1 MSEFYNNYH
10 TINNEYDTLDKM
22 ARELNNKKS
31 NTINKSI
38 LFNTVKKEA
47 DNEEKQWASG
57 IDAIINSNNFSYLPM
72 NKNFSNKMYSSN
84 ADPYKEQNLERNLQR
99 NLDENLDNN
108 PEENNFDLSDIS
120 MSDDSYFESRHSKN
134 SKLNSKLKSNLKSHL
149 QSHLQSHIDSE
160 SLDSYLDSMSQDFN
174 FNKNLKNSNKKNKNN
189 FAKLVESLH
198 YDECSRDSDN
208 IFDHIK
214 NCDNCKNKLLKFL
227 NNKEDN
233 EIIEFG
239 KSMFAK
245 SQIGAKEI
253 ITIIMLGLFVIFI
266 LDIIVRT
273 KR

>member
-31 NTINKSI
+31 NTINKSM
-38 LFNTVKKEA
+38 LFNKVKKEA

-84 ADPYKEQNLERNLQR
+84 TDPYKEQNLEQNLEQKA
-99 NLDENLDNN
+99 
-108 PEENNFDLSDIS
+108 FDMSDMS
-120 MSDDSYFESRHSKN
+120 MSDDSYFESNHSNNSNSN
-134 SKLNSKLKSNLKSHL
+134 SKSKSNSKLKLKSNSNSNID
-149 QSHLQSHIDSE
+149 SHIDSNIDSHIDSE
-160 SLDSYLDSMSQDFN
+160 SLDSYLDSMSHDFN
-174 FNKNLKNSNKKNKNN
+174 YTIKNNNNKKNKNN

-214 NCDNCKNKLLKFL
+214 NCENCKSKLLKFI

-273 KR
+273 KRY